1 MSESPLPLYAAC
13 NLSSDNL
20 CSTAVCC
27 TVRTVLS
34 GAVKGPDVTWNIVP
48 NVAWRL
54 PEVNIGIVC
63 ANAPILRPLYLFFR
77 GRLSTQKSVSHT
89 AYSKDKTDVS
99 RRDTDTKV
107 NDVEAGDQA
116 FRSRSDGTDE
126 TMVGMEMGV
135 AGIDRDKST
144 AFEDQ
149 YSPRHFSAPT

>member
-1 MSESPLPLYAAC
+1 MARADRYRPVLSIVSDLVLAGYPIVFLRGLQVKLRVKIALCVLMGAGVMSVFPLPLHAAC

-77 GRLSTQKSVSHT
+77 GRLATQQSVSHT
-89 AYSKDKTDVS
+89 AYSKEKTDVS
-99 RRDTDTKV
+99 R
-107 NDVEAGDQA
+107 A
-116 FRSRSDGTDE
+116 
-126 TMVGMEMGV
+126 
-135 AGIDRDKST
+135 ST
-144 AFEDQ
+144 F
-149 YSPRHFSAPT
+149 